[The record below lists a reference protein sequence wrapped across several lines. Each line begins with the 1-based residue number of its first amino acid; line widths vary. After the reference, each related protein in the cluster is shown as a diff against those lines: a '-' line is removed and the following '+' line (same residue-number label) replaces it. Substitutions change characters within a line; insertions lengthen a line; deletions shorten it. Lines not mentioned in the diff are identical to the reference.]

1 MTIKCPKCDTDNT
14 SDSQFCK
21 KCATQLP
28 SPKETFASPTETLQT
43 PIKELTTGNTFAG
56 RYQIIEELG
65 KGGMGRVYKVF
76 DTDIKEIVALKLLKP
91 EIASDRETIERF
103 SNELKYAR
111 KISHRNVCRMFD
123 LGKSEGTYLI
133 TMEYVQGEDLKSM
146 IRMSGSLSLGM
157 LLNVGKQVCDGLS
170 EAHSLGVVHRDLKP
184 QNIMIDK
191 NGNAKIMDFGIAR
204 SIREKGI
211 TGPSVLIG
219 TPEYMSPE
227 QAEAKEVD
235 HRSDIY
241 SLGVILYE
249 MATSHVP
256 FEGETALS
264 IAMKHKGEIPKDP
277 KQFNPN
283 IPDDLSS
290 VILKCLEKNK
300 AERYQTTGEVRS
312 ELDKIEKGI
321 PTTERVVPERKTL
334 TSREITVKFTL
345 RKLFV
350 PALAVVAIIA
360 VAGVLLKI
368 LPGKK
373 TAPPPS
379 GKPSLAILYFDNISG
394 DKSLDAWKTGLTE
407 LLITKL
413 SQSKFINVLDGTT
426 VYSILKKLNL
436 DEAKKYTKGDL
447 QKVAGEGGATH
458 TLSGSLMKAG
468 PNIIITLSL
477 QKPRTGEVISSISVE
492 CNGEQEIMSKVD
504 EVATKIKSDLDLS
517 PQQIAG
523 DINKELGKITTSSPE
538 AYKYYVE
545 SRKFHYNIEYRKCIP
560 LLEKAI
566 ALDPEF
572 AMAYGALAAAYN
584 NLGDFAK
591 HNKFMKK
598 ALDLSDRLS
607 DKERLYIEGKF
618 YFENAPEKYWNKA
631 IQAFS
636 KLRELYPDDSLANWE
651 LLSVYSALEEW
662 DKSIRY
668 AEVCRRNKFSFLAL
682 YRWLADYYRK
692 EGFFDKADEVL
703 EYCIENISDSART
716 HLFMSENYLAQ
727 AKLDSASAEIDKA
740 ITRDPTYLWNSFYNA
755 GVLMYK
761 GDLTKARLEFMKSL
775 EEREISVLYWNY
787 LGLFALDL
795 LEGKFEKVK
804 TEIGQAIEKMSKL
817 EAKDYEALLH
827 IRLGYGY
834 LKSGQ
839 PGKALEE
846 CQDAR
851 KLALEI
857 EDDEMQ
863 RQALYLKG
871 LSYLRKGSIDEAL
884 KTAVELKQMIQ
895 SGINK
900 KKIRFY
906 THLAGMIEL
915 ERKNYPMAIEYLR
928 NAVESLP
935 YGPLEKDAS
944 FIDSLALAYYKSGDL
959 EKARETYEKT
969 TLLTLGRYTYGG
981 RFLYGDIFAKSFYML
996 GKIYE
1001 QKGDKVR
1008 ARESYHKF
1016 LDLWKDADPGQPEVE
1031 DARKRLAAN
1040 IFHDGYFPKREMSE

>member
-1 MTIKCPKCDTDNT
+1 MKCPKCQFENPEDTSYCGKCGT
-14 SDSQFCK
+14 KFDSTPQISVTK
-21 KCATQLP
+21 TL
-28 SPKETFASPTETLQT
+28 ETRVD
-43 PIKELTTGNTFAG
+43 ELTRGIVFAG
-56 RYQIIEELG
+56 RYEIIEELG
-65 KGGMGRVYKVF
+65 KGGMGKVYRVEDKK
-76 DTDIKEIVALKLLKP
+76 IKAEIALKLIKP
-91 EIASDRETIERF
+91 EISSDKKTVERF
-103 SNELKYAR
+103 SNELKTAR
-111 KISHRNVCRMFD
+111 MISHRNICRMFD
-123 LGKSEGTYLI
+123 LGEDKGTYFI
-133 TMEYVQGEDLKSM
+133 TMEYVVGQDLRGL
-146 IRMSGSLSLGM
+146 IRQTGQLTI
-157 LLNVGKQVCDGLS
+157 GKAIAIAKQISEGLA
-170 EAHSLGVVHRDLKP
+170 EAHRLGVIHRDLKP
-184 QNIMIDK
+184 SNIIIDRD
-191 NGNAKIMDFGIAR
+191 GNARIMDFGIAR
-204 SIREKGI
+204 SLYAKSI
-211 TGPSVLIG
+211 TGEGMIIG

-227 QAEAKEVD
+227 QVEGKEADK
-235 HRSDIY
+235 RSDIY
-241 SLGVILYE
+241 SLGIILYE
-249 MATSHVP
+249 MLTGRAP
-256 FEGETALS
+256 FEGDTPLS
-264 IAMKHKGEIPKDP
+264 IAVKHKSERPKDP
-277 KQFNPN
+277 KELNDQ
-283 IPDDLSS
+283 IPEDLDRL
-290 VILKCLEKNK
+290 ILRCLEKDK
-300 AERYQTTGEVRS
+300 SKRYQSAEEVRS
-312 ELDKIEKGI
+312 GLENIEKGL
-321 PTTERVVPERKTL
+321 PTTTHEIPKRKPF
-334 TSREITVKFTL
+334 TSRQITVTFGAK
-345 RKLFV
+345 KLLIPALGV
-350 PALAVVAIIA
+350 AALAVIA
-360 VAGVLLKI
+360 LVI
-368 LPGKK
+368 WRFLPRHHI
-373 TAPPPS
+373 APPPS
-379 GKPSLAILYFDNISG
+379 GKPSLAILYFDNVSG

-477 QKPRTGEVISSISVE
+477 QKPGTGEVISSIPVE

-523 DINKELGKITTSSPE
+523 DINKELGKVTTSSPE

-545 SRKFHYNIEYRKCIP
+545 SRKYHYNIEYRKCIP

-572 AMAYGALAAAYN
+572 AMAYFALAAAYN

-651 LLSVYSALEEW
+651 LLSVYSTLEEW

-668 AEVCRRNKFSFLAL
+668 AEVCRRNKFSFLQL

-817 EAKDYEALLH
+817 EAKDYEAILH
-827 IRLGYGY
+827 IHLGYGY

-871 LSYLRKGSIDEAL
+871 LSYLRKGSMDEAQ
-884 KTAVELKQMIQ
+884 KTAVELKLMIQ

-1016 LDLWKDADPGQPEVE
+1016 LDLWKDADPGLGEVK
-1031 DARKRLAAN
+1031 DARMRLAGLKA
-1040 IFHDGYFPKREMSE
+1040 K